1 MDQVE
6 TITQY
11 AKNYADPPLG
21 VRQASR
27 AIIVKDG
34 KVLLTYET
42 NTDVY
47 MSPGGGIEPNE
58 TLEECC
64 VRELREETG
73 YIVKPI
79 QRFVTVNE
87 YCFEIMYASNYFI
100 CEITGESER
109 KLTETEIE
117 HGATPVWLD
126 FEEALEMFS
135 HYPEKREDISSLYLR
150 EYTVLTKYKTEGTA
164 K

>member
-1 MDQVE
+1 MEKTE
-6 TITQY
+6 TIIQY
-11 AKNYADPPLG
+11 ARTYSDPPEG

-47 MSPGGGIEPNE
+47 MSPGGGVEPDE

-64 VRELREETG
+64 VRELSEETG
-73 YIVKPI
+73 YTVKPI
-79 QRFVTVNE
+79 KQFLTINE
-87 YCFEIMYASNYFI
+87 YCFEIMFVSNYFI
-100 CEITGESER
+100 CEITGKAEQ
-109 KLTETEIE
+109 KLTEIEIE

-126 FEEALEMFS
+126 FDEALEMFS
-135 HYPEKREDISSLYLR
+135 RYTEEKREDIYSLYLR
-150 EYTVLTKYKTEGTA
+150 EYTALTKYKSER

>member
-1 MDQVE
+1 MEKTE
-6 TITQY
+6 TIIQY
-11 AKNYADPPLG
+11 ARTYSDPPEG

-47 MSPGGGIEPNE
+47 MSPGGGVEPGE

-64 VRELREETG
+64 VRELSEETG
-73 YIVKPI
+73 YTVKPI
-79 QRFVTVNE
+79 KQFLTINE
-87 YCFEIMYASNYFI
+87 YCFEIMFVSNYFI
-100 CEITGESER
+100 CEITGKAEQ
-109 KLTETEIE
+109 KLTEIEIE

-126 FEEALEMFS
+126 FDEALEMFS
-135 HYPEKREDISSLYLR
+135 RYTEEKREDIYSLYLR
-150 EYTVLTKYKTEGTA
+150 EYTALTKYKSER